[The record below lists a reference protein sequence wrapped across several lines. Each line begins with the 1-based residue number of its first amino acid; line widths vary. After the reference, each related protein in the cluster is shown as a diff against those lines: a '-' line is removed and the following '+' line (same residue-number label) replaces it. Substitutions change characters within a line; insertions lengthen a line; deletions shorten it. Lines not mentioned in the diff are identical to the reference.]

1 MGKILNNLNAKN
13 VINVKRGNLKGS
25 HQSINQN
32 KIILL
37 SKKIVSIKNFYRLF
51 LRRILT
57 RKRKLNFIRIIFQ
70 MVKKY
75 IVKVLNRSILL
86 MIILKK

>member
-13 VINVKRGNLKGS
+13 VINVKRGNLRGS
-25 HQSINQN
+25 HQNINQN
-32 KIILL
+32 KIILQ